1 MRLAKEV
8 KNDVE
13 NDLKAVKKIPRL
25 PWWGVLCG
33 IIGSALTA
41 WLFDHF
47 GRLNLGLPTLVS
59 IAILA
64 FAIRVKWGLRRRV
77 WFWVTMTVI
86 AALHVLLILS
96 VRWTTKWVPAVVSA
110 GIGIADFYVMFAI
123 LSVVGKFVDK
133 PKTSET

>member
-1 MRLAKEV
+1 M
-8 KNDVE
+8 
-13 NDLKAVKKIPRL
+13 
-25 PWWGVLCG
+25 
-33 IIGSALTA
+33 S
-41 WLFDHF
+41 
-47 GRLNLGLPTLVS
+47 
-59 IAILA
+59 
-64 FAIRVKWGLRRRV
+64 
-77 WFWVTMTVI
+77 FWVTMTVI